1 MITVLED
8 GPRFVIVKPFQSA
21 DFSFLKKKFE
31 LSLQSEGACKLGF
44 AVVCRRLDLKNLCF
58 SFFWILFEI
67 FYMGFS
73 SMCLRMVLASAYE
86 ISSKESEKTKLPG
99 L

>member
-58 SFFWILFEI
+58 SFFLDSFCDLLYGLLFH
-67 FYMGFS
+67 
-73 SMCLRMVLASAYE
+73 VL
-86 ISSKESEKTKLPG
+86 THG
-99 L
+99 LVVRL